1 MIPSRK
7 EMTAYW
13 FAHPIAGTVIAFAM
27 LEAGKTLWESAV
39 NPKGKSPFSTYFGGS
54 YDPTESYDATDPY
67 DAAEPHTHRTSD
79 LDTIKN
85 LESHHG
91 THYGNHK
98 LTQAEAP
105 LGTLGAR
112 QSPRGAV
119 APAHTYSD
127 DELNVIAEARTQS
140 KGDTYNQL
148 HEHSEGGWGPGTHN
162 KMNRDLNARM
172 GTHEKRLAKHEKR
185 HRTASRSRSRTSR
198 RGFGSSSTTTSTS
211 SAHGGTI
218 RNPTGSTWDKHK
230 APGENADMFG
240 MPQKKGTILMGPPS
254 ARRRISLNAF
264 TLGGLSQAPQ
274 KIGTP
279 EEDGLPQ
286 TKHFDILGMMPEQS
300 DDATDN
306 PWV

>member
-54 YDPTESYDATDPY
+54 YDPTVSYDATDPN
-67 DAAEPHTHRTSD
+67 DAAEPHTHRISD
-79 LDTIKN
+79 LEAIADLK
-85 LESHHG
+85 SHHDD
-91 THYGNHK
+91 THYNNHK
-98 LTQAEAP
+98 KLLMPEAP
-105 LGTLGAR
+105 LGT
-112 QSPRGAV
+112 
-119 APAHTYSD
+119 
-127 DELNVIAEARTQS
+127 
-140 KGDTYNQL
+140 
-148 HEHSEGGWGPGTHN
+148 
-162 KMNRDLNARM
+162 
-172 GTHEKRLAKHEKR
+172 
-185 HRTASRSRSRTSR
+185 
-198 RGFGSSSTTTSTS
+198 FGSSSTTTSTS

-279 EEDGLPQ
+279 EEDGLPK
-286 TKHFDILGMMPEQS
+286 TSHFDILGMMPEQS

>member
-1 MIPSRK
+1 
-7 EMTAYW
+7 MTAYW

-39 NPKGKSPFSTYFGGS
+39 NPKGKSPFSTYLGNAEMQAELDVAKTHHDS
-54 YDPTESYDATDPY
+54 HYD
-67 DAAEPHTHRTSD
+67 
-79 LDTIKN
+79 
-85 LESHHG
+85 
-91 THYGNHK
+91 NHK
-98 LTQAEAP
+98 
-105 LGTLGAR
+105 
-112 QSPRGAV
+112 
-119 APAHTYSD
+119 
-127 DELNVIAEARTQS
+127 N
-140 KGDTYNQL
+140 
-148 HEHSEGGWGPGTHN
+148 
-162 KMNRDLNARM
+162 
-172 GTHEKRLAKHEKR
+172 
-185 HRTASRSRSRTSR
+185 TAADAL
-198 RGFGSSSTTTSTS
+198 GSSSTTTSTS
-211 SAHGGTI
+211 SAHGGTG
-218 RNPTGSTWDKHK
+218 RTQAGSTWDKHK
-230 APGENADMFG
+230 APGEKADMFG